1 MMQKNNL
8 ISVIVTAYNRKKFL
22 PYALKSLESQTLPKD
37 KFEVIVVKNF
47 EDQISDDII
56 RKNGWKDMVT
66 NVIPLGGKIAIGLE
80 ESKGDIITFL
90 EDDDMYREDRLEKI
104 YKIFKSVPELIYF
117 HNKQMHIDE
126 SGRPLT
132 SEYGNEKSFIIRLPP
147 RIVECKLAFV
157 EPGIFHNSSSI
168 AVMRKL
174 LDENKHLL
182 ELIRN
187 SIDFFIAAIAL
198 NQKAGLLFESSERLT
213 LYRVNTMSFTPYSYT
228 SRSSRLEM
236 ALPELARAYFTWAL
250 MANLIINILDEN
262 CRPYAEFY
270 EAFRAAETA
279 SMPYWATGQRLTV
292 NTFERLEQAR
302 KLLSLGSI
310 DFKNY
315 LLMVTDVTVALMPDK
330 IKHTY
335 WSFRWLIG
343 KHVK

>member
-90 EDDDMYREDRLEKI
+90 EDDDLYREDRLEKI
-104 YKIFKSVPELIYF
+104 YKTFKSVPELIYF
-117 HNKQMHIDE
+117 HNKLMYIDE

-132 SEYGNEKSFIIRLPP
+132 SEYGNEKSFTIRLPP

-157 EPGIFHNSSSI
+157 EPRIFHNSSSI
-168 AVMRKL
+168 AVLRKP

-182 ELIRN
+182 GLIRA
-187 SIDFFIAAIAL
+187 SPDLFIAAIAL
-198 NQKAGLLFESSERLT
+198 NQRVGLLFESSERLT
-213 LYRVNTMSFTPYSYT
+213 FWRLHNMSFTPYSYT
-228 SRSSRLEM
+228 SRSGQFET
-236 ALPELARAYFTWAL
+236 ALQALARADFTWTLDAK
-250 MANLIINILDEN
+250 LIINILDEN

-270 EAFRAAETA
+270 EAFRATETA
-279 SMPYWATGQRLTV
+279 SMPSWATGQRLTV
-292 NTFERLEQAR
+292 NIFERLEQAR

-315 LLMVTDVTVALMPDK
+315 LIMVTDVTVALMPDK

-335 WSFRWLIG
+335 WSLRWLIG

>member
-66 NVIPLGGKIAIGLE
+66 NVIPQGGMIAIGLE
-80 ESKGDIITFL
+80 ESKGNIITFL
-90 EDDDMYREDRLEKI
+90 DDDDLYREDRLEKI
-104 YKIFKSVPELIYF
+104 YKTFKSVPELIYF
-117 HNKQMHIDE
+117 HNKQIYIDE
-126 SGRPLT
+126 SGRPLNL
-132 SEYGNEKSFIIRLPP
+132 EYGKSFTIRLPP
-147 RIVECKLAFV
+147 GIVDCRLAFV

-168 AVMRKL
+168 AVVRKP

-182 ELIRN
+182 ELIRG
-187 SIDFFIAAIAL
+187 SLDFFIAAIAL
-198 NQKAGLLFESSERLT
+198 NQRVGLLFESSERLT
-213 LYRVNTMSFTPYSYT
+213 LYRVNTMSLTPYSYT
-228 SRSSRLEM
+228 SRSSRFEM
-236 ALPELARAYFTWAL
+236 SLPVLARAYFTWAL
-250 MANLIINILDEN
+250 DANLIINILDEN

-279 SMPYWATGQRLTV
+279 SMPSWASGQRLTV
-292 NTFERLEQAR
+292 NLFERLKQER

-315 LLMVTDVTVALMPDK
+315 LIMVTDVTVALMPDK

-343 KHVK
+343 KH